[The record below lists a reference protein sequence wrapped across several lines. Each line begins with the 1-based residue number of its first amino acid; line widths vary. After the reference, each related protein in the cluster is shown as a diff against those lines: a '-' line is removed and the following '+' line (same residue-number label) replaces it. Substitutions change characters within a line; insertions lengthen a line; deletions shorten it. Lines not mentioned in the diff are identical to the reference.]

1 MGVPGVG
8 VLPAGESTNWTR
20 PDCPADG
27 GAVGDCPPLDAG
39 TGNSPGIGGGSGA
52 NGDES
57 ADVGV
62 TGEAAATLAE
72 PLADADIE
80 IGSPAWHIEGT
91 VAPMSKPRSTVLAI
105 VFISIYPILRRGDL
119 VPVMP
124 VVPVILKDSERS
136 VVRVESNSRRGV
148 NM

>member
-1 MGVPGVG
+1 VGVPGVG

-27 GAVGDCPPLDAG
+27 GAVGDCPPLDKG

-105 VFISIYPILRRGDL
+105 VFIDL
-119 VPVMP
+119 PDLATWRP
-124 VVPVILKDSERS
+124 CTGYAGGTSYSERFGKIGRAS
-136 VVRVESNSRRGV
+136 
-148 NM
+148 